1 MDLISRLT
9 VRLSGTDY
17 EPDGM
22 TIEDTIYYAKELE
35 KLGIDAFHISGGDHH
50 TMIHQVSPMAMPVC
64 YNVWAAEAVKE
75 RGARSCHGLRFH
87 HASSVRGRYSGAG
100 KGRFHHAGTS
110 DVGGQRVG
118 EEGDG
123 RPSGRHP
130 ARVSAATKAVWQRS
144 SFLGRTV
151 MCAVNPVLGFEEDLA
166 VKPAETKKKVVI
178 AGGGPAGMEAA
189 RVLKLKGHDVTIYEM
204 RKLGGYLHEA
214 SAPEFK
220 EDIRHLIDYQIHQI
234 EKLEI
239 PVSQRRTD
247 SGDGEGR
254 GIRCGD
260 ICGWSGTCDSGGSG
274 Y

>member
-1 MDLISRLT
+1 MDAGFDLVEIHAAHGYLITNFLSPFTNKRGDWYGGSRENRFRFLGQVVENCRRKVGPDFPLT

-64 YNVWAAEAVKE
+64 YNVWR
-75 RGARSCHGLRFH
+75 RGREKRGCTFLLWPPVP
-87 HASSVRGRYSGAG
+87 HASSVRGSILEQG
-100 KGRFHHAGTS
+100 KADFITL
-110 DVGGQRVG
+110 
-118 EEGDG
+118 G
-123 RPSGRHP
+123 RPMW
-130 ARVSAATKAVWQRS
+130 ADNEWVKKAMEDRPEDIRPCIRCNEGCLQRS

-189 RVLKLKGHDVTIYEM
+189 RVLKLKWPMSPST
-204 RKLGGYLHEA
+204 R
-214 SAPEFK
+214 
-220 EDIRHLIDYQIHQI
+220 
-234 EKLEI
+234 
-239 PVSQRRTD
+239 
-247 SGDGEGR
+247 
-254 GIRCGD
+254 
-260 ICGWSGTCDSGGSG
+260 
-274 Y
+274 